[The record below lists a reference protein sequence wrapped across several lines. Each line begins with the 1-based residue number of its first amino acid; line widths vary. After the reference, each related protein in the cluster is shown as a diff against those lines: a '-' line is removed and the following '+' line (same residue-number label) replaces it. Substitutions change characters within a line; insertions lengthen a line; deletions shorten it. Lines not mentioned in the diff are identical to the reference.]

1 MSANITHNNGKDC
14 SSVMLRQLI
23 PAFIFLTLFHPPPR
37 LPSLL
42 LCQLLWGGLE
52 GMLMASCPHTP
63 RPHMPLVGMW
73 LFTTKAYWNFTPPM
87 LWGFFSFSP
96 PPTPPHR
103 WKPSL
108 SCSLVHFALA
118 SVFFLLFLLSC
129 CLLSYFSNC
138 CSSQW
143 VWRAAMGEMTL
154 LGLLQVWMRLCEYI
168 TRVSVALSSRPHTKS
183 HWPPTVCTVLQ
194 LHLLIIQA

>member
-87 LWGFFSFSP
+87 LWVFFFPSPRPPPHPIAESHLSHAPLCISHSPLFSFYYSFWVVVVYYS
-96 PPTPPHR
+96 H
-103 WKPSL
+103 
-108 SCSLVHFALA
+108 
-118 SVFFLLFLLSC
+118 
-129 CLLSYFSNC
+129 C

>member
-1 MSANITHNNGKDC
+1 MSANVTHNNGKDC

-37 LPSLL
+37 LPSL

-87 LWGFFSFSP
+87 LWVFFSSFSP

-129 CLLSYFSNC
+129 CCLLLPLLFKSVSLA
-138 CSSQW
+138 CSHGRNDVAWLASSMNEALW
-143 VWRAAMGEMTL
+143 VHHS
-154 LGLLQVWMRLCEYI
+154 C
-168 TRVSVALSSRPHTKS
+168 
-183 HWPPTVCTVLQ
+183 
-194 LHLLIIQA
+194 